1 MHQYGFENT
10 NPDLLLQKIDYL
22 VREIV
27 RLSTY
32 LSPRVALAVMA
43 VCAVMLLLG
52 GIFEG
57 LKKVAKA
64 GILCCIIGLIIVYAS
79 PVLVGFVLGLL
90 QK

>member
-10 NPDLLLQKIDYL
+10 NPDLLIQKVDYV

-32 LSPRVALAVMA
+32 LSPQVALAVMA

-52 GIFEG
+52 GLFEG

-64 GILCCIIGLIIVYAS
+64 GLLFAAIGLIVVYFA
-79 PVLVGFVLGLL
+79 PVLVGFIVGLL
-90 QK
+90 KR